1 MTDDVADWE
10 LVSRVRAGETDA
22 FTAIVRRYQGPVIHF
37 CQRMLGS
44 RQDAEDVAQECF
56 VRFYRS
62 LNRLEP
68 RAKVSTMLFCIAR
81 NLALNHIR
89 DAERHG
95 GKRTDSIDQ
104 HEWNHP
110 LASARPD
117 PGREAELSELGLMI
131 ERGLNSMTP
140 EHREVL
146 LLKDVQGFGYEEIAE
161 IAGCPVGTMKSRLAR
176 ARNALRE
183 FVLKNGGTLA

>member
-1 MTDDVADWE
+1 MTDVADWE
-10 LVSRVRAGETDA
+10 LVARVRAGETDA

-62 LNRLEP
+62 LDRLEP

-89 DAERHG
+89 DAERR
-95 GKRTDSIDQ
+95 GKGRTDSIEQ
-104 HEWNHP
+104 REENNL
-110 LASARPD
+110 LASTRPN
-117 PGREAELSELGLMI
+117 PGREAELSELGLLI
-131 ERGLNSMTP
+131 ERGLNAMTP

-146 LLKDVQGFGYEEIAE
+146 LLREVKGFDYDEIAE

-183 FVLKNGGTLA
+183 FVLANGGSLT